1 MPGGTA
7 GRTDGLREQNLRRTL
22 GALSRT
28 GTASRADLARETG
41 LSRSTISGLVAELQA
56 SGLVVERADARARAQ
71 QGRPPVL
78 LSFAAS
84 AGALVGLD
92 FDHDAVRV
100 AVADLSRTV
109 LAERVEALDVDH
121 AGPRALDLAADL
133 VAAALEEAGV
143 APERVLGAGVA
154 LAGPVDARRDAVHPT
169 SILPGWAGIA
179 PAAEMERRLGVP
191 VHADNDANLG
201 ALAEARDGA
210 GAGVRDLVYVTVG
223 PGIGAGLVIDGRLH
237 HGVGG
242 TAGELGHVQ
251 ADPGGSVCRCG
262 NRGCLE
268 SVAAVPAVL
277 ELLARSHGAGLTLDR
292 VLELAAEDEP
302 GALRAIGDAGRSIGA
317 VLAGVCN
324 VLNPELVVV
333 GGDLA
338 GAGEALLGPLRE
350 ALALHAIRSAV
361 SDVRV
366 VPSAL
371 GRRAE
376 VLGALALAAGHA
388 RMPVPEEVRLNDS
401 RGGGT

>member
-1 MPGGTA
+1 VRRVVDA
-7 GRTDGLREQNLRRTL
+7 LRL
-22 GALSRT
+22 A
-28 GTASRADLARETG
+28 GTASRADLARQTG
-41 LSRSTISGLVAELQA
+41 LSRATVSTLVAGLRA
-56 SGLVVERADARARAQ
+56 RGLVVERGDGRERAQ

-78 LSFAAS
+78 LALDPS

-109 LAERVEALDVDH
+109 LAERVRALDVDH
-121 AGPRALDLAADL
+121 AGPRALDLAAEL
-133 VAAALEEAGV
+133 VTDALAEAAV
-143 APERVLGAGVA
+143 PRERVVGAGLA
-154 LAGPVDARRDAVHPT
+154 LAGPVDARCDIVHPS

-179 PAAEMERRLGVP
+179 PAAEMRGRLGVP

-201 ALAEARDGA
+201 ALAEARQGA
-210 GAGVRDLVYVTVG
+210 GAGAQDLVYVSVG
-223 PGIGAGLVIDGRLH
+223 PGIGAGLVVGGRLH

-251 ADPGGSVCRCG
+251 VVATGSICRCG

-268 SVAAVPAVL
+268 TVAAAPAVL
-277 ELLARSHGAGLTLDR
+277 ELLARSHGPDLTLER
-292 VLELAAEDEP
+292 VLALAAQDEP
-302 GALRAIGDAGRSIGA
+302 GARRAIGDAGRTLGV

-333 GGDLA
+333 GGELSA
-338 GAGEALLGPLRE
+338 AGEVLLGPLRE
-350 ALALHAIRSAV
+350 ALALHAIRSAA

-376 VLGALALAAGHA
+376 VLGALALAAEHA
-388 RMPVPEEVRLNDS
+388 RVPLPHVF
-401 RGGGT
+401 